1 MFERY
6 TERARRAVFFARY
19 KASQHASANIE
30 PEHLLLGL
38 IRENFLLFGKQLHP
52 SIAHVPRIRQEIE
65 KRIERKRSILAPSKF
80 HCRQSAS
87 AC

>member
-19 KASQHASANIE
+19 EASQHGSANIE

-38 IRENFLLFGKQLHP
+38 LREKFLLFGNQLHP
-52 SIAHVPRIRQEIE
+52 SIAHVSRIRQEIE
-65 KRIERKRSILAPSKF
+65 KRIEKKAIYSIAIEIPLL
-80 HCRQSAS
+80 QSA
-87 AC
+87 CGC